1 MQKKLL
7 KKLNRNLGTL
17 INDVGCYPLD
27 FKPYRLMSASKL
39 FPRGLPC
46 PEVQDPEGQR
56 CGTPLEGH

>member
-39 FPRGLPC
+39 FPYAVTVGRTL
-46 PEVQDPEGQR
+46 VFKI
-56 CGTPLEGH
+56 

>member
-39 FPRGLPC
+39 FPFKHRDPRRGS
-46 PEVQDPEGQR
+46 
-56 CGTPLEGH
+56 CGLKKRTL